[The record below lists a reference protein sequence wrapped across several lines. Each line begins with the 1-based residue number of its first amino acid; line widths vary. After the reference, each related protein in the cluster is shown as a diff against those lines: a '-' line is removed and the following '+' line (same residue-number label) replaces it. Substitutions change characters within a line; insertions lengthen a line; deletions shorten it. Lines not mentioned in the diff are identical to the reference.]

1 MFCCNPSLALTASLL
16 LPVSLPAQASQ
27 PIQAQQQPTEKVLT
41 LPTGATIPI
50 HLSSAIDTKI
60 AKAGDSF
67 EGRVAANVYAGGFV
81 ALPIGTPVIGR
92 VVTAKAAGRLGNAAV
107 LSLELVSVQPNG
119 QTVGIA
125 TRQLSGNNGRG
136 SSSAPLNGNAALG
149 TLIAG
154 GQQIVV
160 STEALLQFQTTAI
173 VQVAAQAGP
182 APAAIGVHANTNPSP
197 QPGIIPNQSDPYT
210 FDIVGLRLGMTAQQ
224 ASTALHAKVPQ
235 VTILAPAHGAPQ
247 FTPTARFTG
256 NLTANGPKFS
266 VLMTF
271 TETYPFD
278 PQRPEQLTGIFYT
291 ASLTTAADRENFEQA
306 VLSKY
311 GPPVRSTKGVGAGWC
326 NIGILNGP
334 TGYVCAP
341 DVPNL
346 VFRSDE
352 LILGDPG
359 VVVKERAAWNRQT
372 S

>member
-1 MFCCNPSLALTASLL
+1 MFRCNPSLALTASLL

-27 PIQAQQQPTEKVLT
+27 PFQAQQRPTERVLT
-41 LPTGATIPI
+41 LPSETTIPI
-50 HLSSAIDTKI
+50 QMSSAIDTKI

-119 QTVGIA
+119 QTIGVA

-136 SSSAPLNGNAALG
+136 SSSTPLNGNAALG

-160 STEALLQFQTTAI
+160 SAEALLQFQTAAT
-173 VQVAAQAGP
+173 VQVASQAGT
-182 APAAIGVHANTNPSP
+182 APAAINTNPIP
-197 QPGIIPNQSDPYT
+197 PGIIPNQANPYT

-291 ASLTTAADRENFEQA
+291 ASLTTVADQENFEQA

-326 NIGILNGP
+326 NIGIPNGP

-341 DVPNL
+341 AV
-346 VFRSDE
+346 SQS
-352 LILGDPG
+352 G
-359 VVVKERAAWNRQT
+359 VQVR
-372 S
+372 